1 MNKKEILMQPNNL
14 IKSKYDFTLIEN
26 KLFYK
31 ILFNA
36 QKQSNN
42 KPIYHAILS
51 QDEIRSFI
59 KYRNDSTEESIKKM
73 LNLFQQSILEFDYID
88 EHGNLRTF
96 GSGLINTYDINKNT
110 MEYEITMHET
120 LYNHITDFIRMEDR
134 GYTPLNLSV
143 LFKFRGAYAQRFY
156 TFFRLWSREKREIEV
171 KYSIK
176 EIREYLKIADD
187 IYPAYKNF
195 KQKVLKKSIDEIN
208 EVGNMRV
215 EVKEEIKKGR
225 KVDEIV
231 FKVIDFEPRKYFGTQ
246 DNEVTEPKD
255 IKIET
260 EVSKEISITDVE
272 VIDMYVPNKQ
282 LFTSKTLAT
291 FQDNEVTEPKDIKI
305 ETEVSKEIS
314 ITDVEVIDMYVPN
327 KQLFTSKTLAT
338 FQNDFFR
345 YNFKDTNIKNKF
357 YEAIGTT
364 LEKDDT
370 EKIYVKSYNY
380 FKKTLENKLNELSVK
395 ENENEFKKTKFHN
408 FDETFTRY
416 SDDEFEN
423 IVLESQ
429 KKKFGNKNS

>member
-231 FKVIDFEPRKYFGTQ
+231 FKVIDFEPRKYFDTQ
-246 DNEVTEPKD
+246 DNEVTEPKE

-291 FQDNEVTEPKDIKI
+291 FK
-305 ETEVSKEIS
+305 
-314 ITDVEVIDMYVPN
+314 
-327 KQLFTSKTLAT
+327 
-338 FQNDFFR
+338 NDFFR

-380 FKKTLENKLNELSVK
+380 FKKTLENKLNDLSIK
-395 ENENEFKKTKFHN
+395 ENQNKFKKTKFHN

-416 SDDEFEN
+416 SDDEFDEL
-423 IVLESQ
+423 VLQSQ
-429 KKKFGNKNS
+429 KKKFG

>member
-231 FKVIDFEPRKYFGTQ
+231 FKVIDFEPRKYFDTQ
-246 DNEVTEPKD
+246 DNEVTEPKE

-291 FQDNEVTEPKDIKI
+291 FK
-305 ETEVSKEIS
+305 
-314 ITDVEVIDMYVPN
+314 
-327 KQLFTSKTLAT
+327 
-338 FQNDFFR
+338 NDFFR

-380 FKKTLENKLNELSVK
+380 FKKTLENKLNDLSIK
-395 ENENEFKKTKFHN
+395 ENQNKFKKTKFHN
-408 FDETFTRY
+408 FDETFTKY
-416 SDDEFEN
+416 SEDEFEN

>member
-231 FKVIDFEPRKYFGTQ
+231 FKVIDFEPRKYFDTQ
-246 DNEVTEPKD
+246 DNEVTEPKE

-291 FQDNEVTEPKDIKI
+291 FK
-305 ETEVSKEIS
+305 
-314 ITDVEVIDMYVPN
+314 
-327 KQLFTSKTLAT
+327 
-338 FQNDFFR
+338 NDFFR

-380 FKKTLENKLNELSVK
+380 FKKTLENKLNDLSIK
-395 ENENEFKKTKFHN
+395 ENQNKFKKTKFHN
-408 FDETFTRY
+408 FDETFTQY
-416 SDDEFEN
+416 SEDEFEN

>member
-195 KQKVLKKSIDEIN
+195 KQKVVKKSIDEIN

-231 FKVIDFEPRKYFGTQ
+231 FKVIDFEPRKYFDTQ
-246 DNEVTEPKD
+246 DNEVTEPKE

-291 FQDNEVTEPKDIKI
+291 FK
-305 ETEVSKEIS
+305 
-314 ITDVEVIDMYVPN
+314 
-327 KQLFTSKTLAT
+327 
-338 FQNDFFR
+338 NDFFR
-345 YNFKDTNIKNKF
+345 YNFKDTKIKNKF

>member
-1 MNKKEILMQPNNL
+1 MVVYIYIKGGKILNKKEILMQPNNL

-231 FKVIDFEPRKYFGTQ
+231 FKVIDFEPRKYFDTQ
-246 DNEVTEPKD
+246 DNEVTEPKE

-291 FQDNEVTEPKDIKI
+291 FK
-305 ETEVSKEIS
+305 
-314 ITDVEVIDMYVPN
+314 
-327 KQLFTSKTLAT
+327 
-338 FQNDFFR
+338 NDFFR

-380 FKKTLENKLNELSVK
+380 FKKTLENKLNDLSIK
-395 ENENEFKKTKFHN
+395 ENQNKFKKTKFHN
-408 FDETFTRY
+408 FDETFTKY
-416 SDDEFEN
+416 SEDEFEN

>member
-1 MNKKEILMQPNNL
+1 MVVYIYIKGGKILNKKEILMQPNNL

-231 FKVIDFEPRKYFGTQ
+231 FKVIDFEPRKYFDTQ
-246 DNEVTEPKD
+246 DNEVTEPKE

-291 FQDNEVTEPKDIKI
+291 FK
-305 ETEVSKEIS
+305 
-314 ITDVEVIDMYVPN
+314 
-327 KQLFTSKTLAT
+327 
-338 FQNDFFR
+338 NDFFR

-380 FKKTLENKLNELSVK
+380 FKKTLENKLNDLSIK
-395 ENENEFKKTKFHN
+395 ENQNKFKKTKFHN

-416 SDDEFEN
+416 SDDEFDEL
-423 IVLESQ
+423 VLQSQ
-429 KKKFGNKNS
+429 KKKFG

>member
-1 MNKKEILMQPNNL
+1 MVVYIYIKGGKFLNKKEILMQPNNL

-195 KQKVLKKSIDEIN
+195 KQKVVKKSIDEIN

-231 FKVIDFEPRKYFGTQ
+231 FKVIDFEPRKYFDTQ
-246 DNEVTEPKD
+246 DNEVTEPKE

-291 FQDNEVTEPKDIKI
+291 FK
-305 ETEVSKEIS
+305 
-314 ITDVEVIDMYVPN
+314 
-327 KQLFTSKTLAT
+327 
-338 FQNDFFR
+338 NDFFR